1 MLAEI
6 DMLKNQHN
14 TMDTQLG
21 DLETSMGLISSDSMT
36 GDYFYMNDREIQVP
50 QAGEHLIRE
59 FSVPAGEMLDLTVN
73 ITSAENGKNNALW
86 LRLYQDD
93 VLVATSIDDGDGK
106 DDNASVAML
115 FKRTMT
121 QNSTFKIKVAGG
133 SGVRKIPRTQ
143 LQIGYKTYGAGHD
156 LTVLN

>member
-21 DLETSMGLISSDSMT
+21 DLETSMGLIASDVMT

-50 QAGEHLIRE
+50 QTGEHVIRE

-121 QNSTFKIKVAGG
+121 
-133 SGVRKIPRTQ
+133 
-143 LQIGYKTYGAGHD
+143 
-156 LTVLN
+156 